1 MAVDISTDVCVVGGG
16 PAGMTLALLLL
27 RSGARVVVV
36 ERAKS
41 FDREYRGEILQPGAM
56 ALLDE
61 LGVLKP
67 ARRRGSYEL
76 TRFQLV
82 EHDRVL
88 MDIDYAALPRPYDYL
103 LSIPQRHLLEELLAA
118 CQRHAG
124 FTYLDGCSLREL
136 LREGS
141 RVTGTRCAGGDRAHV
156 IRAHVVV
163 GADGRYSKCRQLAGI
178 DYQRLEAFDHDVLW
192 LRIPADQRSTRGVR
206 VYRAG
211 GNPVLIYDSFPDS
224 IQIGWTLPHSGYREL
239 AKQGFNQVKTQI
251 LRAVP
256 LYADTIDEQLSD
268 MRDLTLLDVFSGVAM
283 QWSIAG
289 LVLAGDS
296 AHTHSPIGAQGI
308 NLAIQDAVLL
318 HPVLIESLRTDDAGV
333 AALSG
338 WEAARRADI
347 GKVFALQVRQSK
359 AMLGGQDSRVGRL
372 LRPAVA
378 GLLARTPLYRKIL
391 QQIAYGSR
399 PIRMRSDL
407 FTTAHQSRETA

>member
-1 MAVDISTDVCVVGGG
+1 MDIDTDVCIVGGG

-27 RSGARVVVV
+27 HSGARVVVA

-61 LGVLKP
+61 LGVLEP
-67 ARRRGSYEL
+67 ARRRGGYEL
-76 TRFQLV
+76 TRFRLI

-88 MDIDYAALPRPYDYL
+88 MDIDYGTLPRPYDFL

-118 CQRHAG
+118 CRRYTG

-141 RVTGTRCAGGDRAHV
+141 RVTGARCAGGDREHL

-163 GADGRYSKCRQLAGI
+163 GADGRYAKSRQLANI
-178 DYQRLEAFDHDVLW
+178 DYRRLDAFDHDVLW
-192 LRIPADQRSTRGVR
+192 LRIPAEQRSTRDVR

-239 AKQGFNQVKTQI
+239 ARQGFDEVKAQI

-256 LYADTIDEQLSD
+256 LYSDTIDAQLRD
-268 MRDLTLLDVFSGVAM
+268 MRDLTLLDVFSGAAM
-283 QWSIAG
+283 RWSADG
-289 LVLAGDS
+289 FVLAGDS

-318 HPVLIESLRTDDAGV
+318 HPVLIESLHLGDA
-333 AALSG
+333 AAETLGS
-338 WEAARRADI
+338 WEAARRVDI
-347 GKVFALQVRQSK
+347 DKVFALQVRQSK
-359 AMLGGQDSRVGRL
+359 AMLGGNDSRVGRL

-378 GLLARTPLYRKIL
+378 GLLAHTPIYRKIL
-391 QQIAYGSR
+391 RQIAHGSR
-399 PIRMRSDL
+399 PIRIRSDL
-407 FTTAHQSRETA
+407 FTADYQGRETA